1 MIIDEK
7 RNRLVLRVIFLEG
20 AANVL
25 VLGMKA
31 AVGFTT
37 GSMAVLADA
46 VHSLTDVTNNIMAW
60 LVMRESHQPADRE
73 HPYGH
78 QKFEVLA
85 VFVLATLLATIAIEL
100 AIRALTRDVRQPEI
114 SSWGLYRVV
123 HGGRYR

>member
-60 LVMRESHQPADRE
+60 LVMRESHQPADRDE
-73 HPYGH
+73 PLRSNRYGD
-78 QKFEVLA
+78 QRIFTAGLA
-85 VFVLATLLATIAIEL
+85 DGDVVGD
-100 AIRALTRDVRQPEI
+100 RAAASGYRQPPNRLE
-114 SSWGLYRVV
+114 L
-123 HGGRYR
+123 